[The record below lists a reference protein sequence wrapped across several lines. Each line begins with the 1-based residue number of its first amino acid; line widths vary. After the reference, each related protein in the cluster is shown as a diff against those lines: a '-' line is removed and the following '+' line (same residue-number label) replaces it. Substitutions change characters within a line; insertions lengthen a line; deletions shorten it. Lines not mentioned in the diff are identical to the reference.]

1 MNSFCL
7 CRDCFSFA
15 EHIINRVIEIK
26 NKIMK
31 TRIRIKLPVI
41 FYYFLAVIIVSVSM
55 FISSVAFLPEKVVYY
70 STALALPE
78 ELVHRLSCLKDDLI
92 GLFSME
98 YDVNFI
104 QNDGSINDIIRY
116 RDFSDL
122 ADIPDDI
129 IKNAEKVQ
137 DLFDDGKYVYDGTIV
152 EKTFTDYQAT
162 DSFENIYVRNV
173 TADSEIDIESIAK
186 SGCVLLIEDCSEPVV
201 LIYHTH
207 TTESYIMTDNGEFSS
222 SYPTRS
228 DDKNINMVRI
238 GDEITAVLES
248 EGIGVIHDKTIYD
261 TSYNGAYD
269 KSRQGIEK
277 ILKKYPSVV
286 ITIDIHRDAIYYDDY
301 TRVKPVAEINAEKA
315 AQLMIIAGAEGGNV
329 SSFPDWEKNLAFA
342 VNLQQYANNKYENLM
357 KPIYFC
363 NRKYN
368 MDLTPYS
375 LLIEVGTD
383 VNTLSEAAY
392 SGRLLGDV
400 LADYIKQN
408 KKEDE
413 K

>member
-1 MNSFCL
+1 MPEGIISGLRQLKHDFMKNFSYKYNS
-7 CRDCFSFA
+7 D
-15 EHIINRVIEIK
+15 
-26 NKIMK
+26 
-31 TRIRIKLPVI
+31 
-41 FYYFLAVIIVSVSM
+41 
-55 FISSVAFLPEKVVYY
+55 
-70 STALALPE
+70 
-78 ELVHRLSCLKDDLI
+78 
-92 GLFSME
+92 
-98 YDVNFI
+98 FI
-104 QNDGSINDIIRY
+104 QNGGSMNDLIRY

-122 ADIPDDI
+122 TVTPEDI
-129 IKNAEKVQ
+129 IRSTGKVQ
-137 DLFDDGKYVYDGTIV
+137 NLFDAGKYMYDGVII

-162 DSFENIYVRNV
+162 DSFENIHVRNV
-173 TADSEIDIESIAK
+173 TADSEIDIESIVQT
-186 SGCVLLIEDCSEPVV
+186 GCTLPIEDYSEPVV

-207 TTESYIMTDNGEFSS
+207 STESYIMTDDGEFSS
-222 SYPTRS
+222 SYPSRS

-277 ILKKYPSVV
+277 ILEKYPSVV
-286 ITIDIHRDAIYYDDY
+286 ITLDIHRDAIYYDDY
-301 TRVKPVAEINAEKA
+301 TRVKPVAEINSEKA

-342 VNLQQYANNKYENLM
+342 VNLQKYVNNKYKNLM

-408 KKEDE
+408 KKADE

>member
-1 MNSFCL
+1 M
-7 CRDCFSFA
+7 CRDCFSFYC
-15 EHIINRVIEIK
+15 HIINRVIEIK
-26 NKIMK
+26 NKIIK
-31 TRIRIKLPVI
+31 RKIKLSVV
-41 FYYFLAVIIVSVSM
+41 FYSFLALVILSFSIYFSSVS
-55 FISSVAFLPEKVVYY
+55 FLPEKLIDFSTLLVIPEGLVYKL
-70 STALALPE
+70 S
-78 ELVHRLSCLKDDLI
+78 ELKKDFLKN
-92 GLFSME
+92 FSDE
-98 YDVNFI
+98 YDSDFI
-104 QNDGSINDIIRY
+104 QNGGSMNNLIRY

-122 ADIPDDI
+122 TVTPDDI
-129 IKNAEKVQ
+129 LRNTEKVQ
-137 DLFDDGKYVYDGTIV
+137 KLFDNGRYEYDGAIV

-162 DSFENIYVRNV
+162 DLFENIYVRNV
-173 TADSEIDIESIAK
+173 TAASEIDIESIAK
-186 SGCVLLIEDCSEPVV
+186 SGCVLPIEDYSEPVV

-207 TTESYIMTDNGEFSS
+207 TTESYVMTDNGEFSS

-228 DDKNINMVRI
+228 DDKNINMVRV
-238 GDEITAVLES
+238 GDEITAVLEA
-248 EGIGVIHDKTIYD
+248 EGIGVIHDRTIYD

-286 ITIDIHRDAIYYDDY
+286 ITLDIHRDAIYYDDY

-329 SSFPDWEKNLAFA
+329 LSFPDWEKNLAFA

-408 KKEDE
+408 IKEDG